1 MNIKE
6 GTKTKSKDEM
16 LADETRE
23 GREQMDKEI
32 ISLLRILLNST
43 VVTAKGLQE
52 ETNSSKRQIS
62 YRLEKIN
69 AIFKAE
75 KAPLISLGSKKD
87 IVIQKETKD
96 TIKEILEK
104 KYSKRTY
111 YLSKTER
118 LLYMYLMLFINME
131 DVSIHHFTDSLKV
144 SRSTVNLD
152 FKDLIPALENKAIEI
167 KNNRTNGYH
176 LVGSE
181 IEIRRV
187 LIRNIIETLSNTES
201 SRVFDIFIEEYK
213 LDSFEKSKELISDL
227 VKKHEINFVED
238 RLVEFIYIFIFMK
251 ARIFS
256 KNTSALEN
264 IDIPNVAVM
273 NSMKEYKFAEELLE
287 LCGGRN
293 EIKPH
298 DVMYISAWILGISIG
313 NAEEDTKDRA
323 VISEIINKMMTKFE
337 YLSGVHFVNQE
348 KMFKQLYSH
357 FRPAYY
363 RLLFKFPVYNPLCKK
378 VKEEY
383 RLVYR
388 IVSNATKEFCSLF
401 GEEIQEEELA
411 YLTMHFAT
419 IFSNSKN
426 IDILKKRTAL
436 IVCTNGVGSSAILYA
451 ELTHLFPE
459 LHFLPP
465 LESSELKNFSVP
477 VDIVFT
483 TSYKAES
490 LEMDAPVIKVSP
502 VMTQKEKYKI
512 AREVYIQLGDL
523 FLRQPQ
529 IDEVMSIIKKYA
541 KVTSEAMLSG
551 ELLSYFTQIENFT
564 PKGEEELMLNDLI
577 DEKLVKLKVPAK
589 NREEAIRQSASVLVE
604 NGKTTQEYV
613 DAMVDAAKESGAYI
627 VITKHVA
634 LPHARPKAGAKEIAI
649 GIATLEKPVAFGHQ
663 DNDPVK
669 YVISLSAVD
678 SNSHLRAMSEL
689 AELLEM
695 DEFFKTLDN
704 ARNAGEVIDF
714 IKAQK
719 F

>member
-1 MNIKE
+1 
-6 GTKTKSKDEM
+6 
-16 LADETRE
+16 
-23 GREQMDKEI
+23 MDKEI
-32 ISLLRILLNST
+32 VSLLRILLNRT

-52 ETNSSKRQIS
+52 ETNSSKRQIT

-75 KAPLISLGSKKD
+75 QAPLISLGSQKD

-96 TIKEILEK
+96 AIKEILEK

-131 DVSIHHFTDSLKV
+131 DVSIHHFTDSLRV

-152 FKDLIPALENKAIEI
+152 FKALIPALASQGIELR
-167 KNNRTNGYH
+167 NNRISGYH

-181 IEIRRV
+181 MEIRSV
-187 LIRNIIETLSNTES
+187 LIRNIIETLSSTES
-201 SRVFDIFIEEYK
+201 SKVFDLFIEEYQ
-213 LDSFEKSKELISDL
+213 LDSFEQSKKRISDL
-227 VKKHEINFVED
+227 VQKHAINFVED

-251 ARIFS
+251 ARILS
-256 KNTSALEN
+256 NNTSALEN
-264 IDIPNVAVM
+264 MDIPNVAVM

-287 LCGGRN
+287 VYDSRN
-293 EIKPH
+293 EIQAH
-298 DVMYISAWILGISIG
+298 DVMYISAWILGISVG

-323 VISEIINKMMTKFE
+323 AISEIVNKMMTKFE

-348 KMFKQLYSH
+348 KVFKQLYSH

-411 YLTMHFAT
+411 YLTMHFAA
-419 IFSNSKN
+419 IFSNSKD

-465 LESSELKNFSVP
+465 LESSELKNFSGSA
-477 VDIVFT
+477 DIVFT

-490 LEMDAPVIKVSP
+490 LEIDAPVIKVSP

-529 IDEVMSIIKKYA
+529 IDEVMDIVKKYA
-541 KVTSEAMLSG
+541 KVTSETMLSG

-564 PKGEEELMLNDLI
+564 PKGEEELMLNDLV
-577 DEKLVKLKVPAK
+577 DEKLVKLKLPAR
-589 NREEAIRQSASVLVE
+589 NWEEAIRQSASVLVE
-604 NGKTTQEYV
+604 NGKATQEYV
-613 DAMVDAAKESGAYI
+613 DAMVEAAKESGSYI

-649 GIATLEKPVAFGHQ
+649 GVATLEQPVEFGHQ

-678 SNSHLRAMSEL
+678 SSSHLRAMSEL

-695 DEFFKTLDN
+695 EEFYQTLDN
-704 ARNAGEVIDF
+704 AKEAGEVIDF